1 MTFDPAQ
8 LIDWIVQFMLPFAR
22 IGAFMMIVPI
32 FGNQLVAIRV
42 RLLLAFATAILITP
56 LIGNQLP
63 VIPLAD
69 PLSLQMV
76 ILVFEQLL
84 IGAVL
89 GFMVQVFF
97 HIFVMAGQMIAM
109 QMGLGFASMIDPTNG
124 VSVAVV
130 SQFYVLLVT
139 LLFLSF
145 NGHLVVFEVMV
156 QGFTL
161 LPIGSGGFHPSAIYT
176 LASAGGWMLASS
188 LLLALPAVT
197 AILIVNFAFGVMTRA
212 APQLNIFSLGFP
224 FTLVF
229 GIFILWVALA
239 GFLPQYQTLSEQVF
253 AQLNDL
259 LRMGP

>member
-1 MTFDPAQ
+1 MAFDPAQ
-8 LIDWIVQFMLPFAR
+8 LINWLVQFMLPFVR
-22 IGAFMMIVPI
+22 IGAFLMVVPV

-42 RLLLAFATAILITP
+42 RLLLAFATALLVAP
-56 LIGNQLP
+56 LIDNVLP
-63 VIPLAD
+63 AIVLPD

-76 ILVFEQLL
+76 LLVIEQIM

-89 GFMVQVFF
+89 GFLVQVFF

-139 LLFLSF
+139 LLFLAF
-145 NGHLVVFEVMV
+145 NGHLVIFEVAI
-156 QGFTL
+156 QGFAF
-161 LPIGSGGFHPSAIYT
+161 LPIGGGGFHPSAIYS
-176 LASAGGWMLASS
+176 LAAAGGWMMSS
-188 LLLALPAVT
+188 ALLLALPAVT

-239 GFLPQYQTLSEQVF
+239 GFLPQYQQLSEAVF
-253 AQLNDL
+253 IRLNEM
-259 LRMGP
+259 LRMG